1 MTELVKSERFRS
13 APGLSAEPA
22 NDKEKGPEV
31 RLTLQDLW

>member
-1 MTELVKSERFRS
+1 MTELVISERFRS